1 METIKVELRNK
12 GVLALLRSL
21 EKVKLIRLL
30 PVDPQNNKSLQ
41 QLKGSISR
49 ERAKEMVKEI
59 EKSRS
64 EWEERS
70 I

>member
-49 ERAKEMVKEI
+49 ERAKEMVKEN